1 MHRFPKL
8 AGLIAGGALLV
19 ASGTANADTIVGI
32 AAGDDRFSTLVE
44 LVQAAGLVDTLNGDG
59 PFTVFAPTNDA
70 FAALPAETVTALTA
84 PENRDQLI
92 AVLTYHVVPGALTAE
107 DVLAAGT
114 ADTVQ
119 GEAVDFSV
127 QDGVAMVDNATIVAT
142 DIEAENGII
151 HVIDAV
157 IVPGQ

>member
-1 MHRFPKL
+1 MHRFNTL
-8 AGLIAGGALLV
+8 AGMVAGGALLI
-19 ASGTANADTIVGI
+19 ASGTASADNIVDI

-44 LVQAAGLVDTLNGDG
+44 LVQAAGLVGTLEGEG

-70 FAALPAETVTALTA
+70 FAALPEETVAALTA

-107 DVLAAGT
+107 DVLAAGS

-127 QDGVAMVDNATIVAT
+127 QDGVAMIDNATIVAT